1 MKKKLYI
8 IFILITY
15 ITNSLALTRG
25 DVQIIEATENIQYL
39 GEKISTNYFLLYK
52 KPNNLILQDKFRE
65 NIKQLEKNIEDI
77 SKTTKNK
84 KTTKFILKFYVLSLE
99 DIKELILDSPNHAD
113 AQLMLD
119 ASNAFLEGAR
129 GIAKEHQY
137 KSSKEEKMLVQC
149 KELIYLIE
157 SVSKY
162 YMAFQIGLKDN
173 KHDIAMS
180 HAIQKINKDLQYI
193 SEYPYSQEQH
203 QELNQ
208 IKNIWSN
215 NQHFFINR
223 EETTFPNL
231 LLTSNEYIQGL
242 LINLEKYHKENL

>member
-8 IFILITY
+8 IFIIITY
-15 ITNSLALTRG
+15 VTNSFALTRG

-52 KPNNLILQDKFRE
+52 KPNNFILQNKFRE

-84 KTTKFILKFYVLSLE
+84 KTTKFILQFYVLSLE
-99 DIKELILDSPNHAD
+99 DIKELILETPNHAD

-119 ASNAFLEGAR
+119 ASKAFLEGAR
-129 GIAKEHQY
+129 GIANEHQY
-137 KSSKEEKMLVQC
+137 ESSKEEEMLVRC

-162 YMAFQIGLKDN
+162 YMAFQIGLKD
-173 KHDIAMS
+173 KEHDKS
-180 HAIQKINKDLQYI
+180 LSDVIQKINKDLKYI
-193 SEYPYSQEQH
+193 SKYPYSQVEH
-203 QELNQ
+203 RKLNQ
-208 IKNIWSN
+208 IKNIWSH
-215 NQHFFINR
+215 NQYFFINR
-223 EETTFPNL
+223 EEATFPNL
-231 LLTSNEYIQGL
+231 LLASNEYIQEL
-242 LINLEKYHKENL
+242 LINLEKHHKENL